1 MASMLPKP
9 DVGRALA
16 LLSWQ
21 QEGESRLH
29 GPGTLRWLPD
39 HWRVH
44 EQKDE
49 NPWVCV
55 GLINLLPAKSQ
66 AQEARLSL
74 LSEILIALL
83 TCSGR

>member
-9 DVGRALA
+9 DVGGALA

-49 NPWVCV
+49 NPLCV
-55 GLINLLPAKSQ
+55 WA
-66 AQEARLSL
+66 
-74 LSEILIALL
+74 
-83 TCSGR
+83 